1 MQKLNHDSPLAI
13 AAGPPASSPGA
24 LLMIGNFLSASGGT
38 LCVCEELSQQL
49 AGAGWQV
56 VTASDEPQPAWRMW
70 DMLRTIYQ
78 YRREYE
84 VAHVEVYHARA
95 FCWAEASCASLAQ
108 LRKPYVLTLHGGK
121 LPEFAKRWPRRT
133 RRLLRS
139 AAAVTVPSR
148 YFGQLMAPYRPG
160 LRLLPNALDLRAYR
174 FRLRTQ
180 PAPNLVWL
188 RAFRKIYNP
197 VLALEVLRLLLA
209 EFPGIHLTMIGPDKG
224 DGTWQNT
231 EQAATRLAIA
241 DRVQMAGSVPK
252 STVPGALAAGDIF
265 LNTTNGD
272 NMPVSVIEAMA
283 CGLCVVS
290 TNVAGLP
297 YLLEHEQD
305 ALLVPPNDPAAMAGA
320 IRRLLTEPG
329 LAERLSRRARA
340 KASQFDWTIVRPQ
353 WETLLTAVAEGT
365 IHD

>member
-1 MQKLNHDSPLAI
+1 MQKLNHISPPVV
-13 AAGPPASSPGA
+13 AAGPPVPRRGR

-49 AGAGWQV
+49 ADAGWQV
-56 VTASDEPQPAWRMW
+56 VTASDEPRPARRMW

-78 YRREYE
+78 CRHEYA

-148 YFGQLMAPYRPG
+148 YFGQQMAPYRSN
-160 LRLLPNALDLRAYR
+160 LRLVPNALDLRAYR
-174 FRLRTQ
+174 FRLRCQ
-180 PAPNLVWL
+180 PGPNLVWL
-188 RAFRKIYNP
+188 RAFRQIYNP
-197 VLALEVLRLLLA
+197 VLALQVLRLLLA

-224 DGTWQNT
+224 DGSWQST
-231 EQAATRLAIA
+231 EQAAVRLGVTE
-241 DRVQMAGSVPK
+241 RVQMAGSVAK
-252 STVPGALAAGDIF
+252 ATVPGALAAGDVF

-272 NMPVSVIEAMA
+272 NTPVSVIEAMA

-297 YLLEHEQD
+297 YLLEHEHD
-305 ALLVPPNDPAAMAGA
+305 ALLVPPNDPSAMAGA
-320 IRRLLTEPG
+320 IRRIMTEPG
-329 LAERLSRRARA
+329 LAERLSRNARA
-340 KASQFDWTIVRPQ
+340 KAGQFDWSIVRPQ

-365 IHD
+365 VHE

>member
-1 MQKLNHDSPLAI
+1 MQKLNHDSPLTI
-13 AAGPPASSPGA
+13 ASCPPASQPGA

-56 VTASDEPQPAWRMW
+56 VTASEEPRPAVRMW

-95 FCWAEASCASLAQ
+95 FCWAEASCASLSQ

-148 YFGQLMAPYRPG
+148 YFGQLMAPYRAG
-160 LRLLPNALDLRAYR
+160 LRLVPNALDLRAYR
-174 FRLRTQ
+174 FRPRSQ
-180 PAPNLVWL
+180 PEPNLVWL
-188 RAFRKIYNP
+188 RAFRQIYNP
-197 VLALEVLRLLLA
+197 VLALAALRILAA
-209 EFPGIHLTMIGPDKG
+209 EFSGIHLTMVGPDKG
-224 DGTWQNT
+224 DGSWRDT
-231 EQAATRLAIA
+231 EQAAVRFGVA
-241 DRVQMAGSVPK
+241 DRVHMAGSVAK
-252 STVPGALAAGDIF
+252 TTVPGALAAGDIF

-272 NMPVSVIEAMA
+272 NTPVSVIEAMA

-305 ALLVPPNDPAAMAGA
+305 ALLVPPNDPNAMAGA

-329 LAERLSRRARA
+329 LAERLSRNARA
-340 KASQFDWTIVRPQ
+340 KAGQFDWSIVRPQ
-353 WETLLTAVAEGT
+353 WESLLTAVAEGT
-365 IHD
+365 VHD